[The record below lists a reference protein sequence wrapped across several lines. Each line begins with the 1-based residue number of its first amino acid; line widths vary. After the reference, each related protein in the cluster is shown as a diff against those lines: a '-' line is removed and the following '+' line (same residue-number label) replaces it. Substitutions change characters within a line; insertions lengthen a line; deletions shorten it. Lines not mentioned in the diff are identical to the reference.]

1 MSKVFKWLVFLFGG
15 LVLFLVLA
23 IILIP
28 LLIDINHYKPQ
39 IEEHIVKATDHPFT
53 LGGDIKLSLFPW
65 VGISLSDMHFGNPK
79 GFSEKDMVTVDE
91 FRVKVKV
98 LPLLSKKV
106 QVKEFLLDGAR
117 IILETRKDGKTGWQD
132 LTAGDSTLKQ
142 PKPAPKNEKSSKTG
156 QLPISDLQVAEFT
169 ITNSSLLWSDHKNN
183 VHKEIRAFELIL
195 TDLSLDRP
203 IGLNLSVIVDGYPV
217 DMDGLIGPVGQEIGK
232 GTVPVNLSLAALDQ
246 VKISLKGVIKQP
258 AIEPSFDLDMSIK
271 EFSPRK
277 LLKILKQPL
286 PMEPADPKVLTK
298 VGLSLH
304 VKGSPK
310 AISLSKGK
318 LSLDDSSLDFS
329 AAVKEFS
336 KPDVAFDLKLDQIDL
351 DRYLPAPVES
361 ESKTEPETTP
371 EAEEESQPKQIDYTP
386 LRKLVLDGKVGITRL
401 KVKNIKTENVTMK
414 VTARDGLLKLDP
426 FSMSLYRGQSKIIA
440 KVNVKE
446 QSPKTNLQLIMN
458 TIQAGPLVK
467 DLMEKDVIEGSLKS
481 NMSLKLVGDTSDQI
495 RKTISG
501 NGSLN
506 FNNGAI
512 KGVDLAAMMHNVATA
527 FNLSKKGTKAPETEF
542 AELAV
547 PFRIT
552 KGLFATQK
560 TYLKSPVLHVQ
571 ANGKANL
578 VTEALDFKVNP
589 KFVNPLKGQKEGIVV
604 PLLVS
609 GTFEKP
615 KFKPDL
621 KAAFKQNLG
630 DVVDKESERLKKD
643 IEKEIQKEINKRL
656 PGKSKKSDQE
666 IEKTKQKLKED
677 AQKLF
682 KGLPFSK

>member
-39 IEEHIVKATDHPFT
+39 IEEQIVKATDHPFT

-79 GFSEKDMVTVDE
+79 GFSEKDMVTVGE

-98 LPLLSKKV
+98 LPLLSKKI

-117 IILETRKDGKTGWQD
+117 TILETRKDGKTGWQD
-132 LTAGDSTLKQ
+132 LTTKDKSLKHPEPVPQ
-142 PKPAPKNEKSSKTG
+142 KEESSKTS

-169 ITNSSLLWSDHKNN
+169 ITNSSLLWLDHKNSIR
-183 VHKEIRAFELIL
+183 KEISDFELML

-203 IGLNLSVIVDGYPV
+203 IGLNLSVIADGYPIN
-217 DMDGLIGPVGQEIGK
+217 MDGLIGPVGREIGK
-232 GTVPVNLSLAALDQ
+232 GTVPANLSLTVLDQ
-246 VKISLKGVIKQP
+246 VDISLKGVIKQP
-258 AIEPSFDLDMSIK
+258 AVEPAFDLDMSIK

-277 LLKILKQPL
+277 LLTVLKQPL

-298 VGLSLH
+298 VGLNLH
-304 VKGSPK
+304 AKGSPK

-318 LSLDDSSLDFS
+318 LSLDDSNLDFS
-329 AAVKEFS
+329 VAVKEFS

-351 DRYLPAPVES
+351 DRYLPPPPES
-361 ESKTEPETTP
+361 ESKTEPKTAPKT
-371 EAEEESQPKQIDYTP
+371 EESQPKQIDYTP
-386 LRKLVLDGKVGITRL
+386 LRKLVLDGEVGITRL

-426 FSMSLYRGQSKIIA
+426 FSMSLYKGQSKIIA
-440 KVNVKE
+440 TVNVKE
-446 QSPKTNLQLIMN
+446 QSPRTNLQLTMDA
-458 TIQAGPLVK
+458 IQAGSLVK

-481 NMSLKLVGDTSDQI
+481 NVALKLVGDTSDQI

-527 FNLSKKGTKAPETEF
+527 FNLSEKGSKAPKTEF

-552 KGLFATQK
+552 KGIFTTQK
-560 TYLKSPVLHVQ
+560 THLKSPVLHVQ
-571 ANGKANL
+571 AKGKTNL
-578 VTEALDFKVNP
+578 ITEALDFKVNP
-589 KFVNPLKGQKEGIVV
+589 KFVNPLKGKKEGIVV

-621 KAAFKQNLG
+621 KEAFKQNLG
-630 DVVDKESERLKKD
+630 DVADKEAERLKKD

-656 PGKSKKSDQE
+656 PGKSKKDDQE

-677 AQKLF
+677 AQKLL